1 MSYRL
6 WDGGIGRDP
15 MYAATEEYS
24 QKLQST
30 KTPRPMGGVFS
41 CPAGAYASVNPMVGS
56 GWRLRLRTR
65 WSAPA
70 GAYAS
75 AKFLVSDG
83 STGMPGPVVVETT
96 TFLT

>member
-56 GWRLRLRTR
+56 GWRLRLREIL
-65 WSAPA
+65 
-70 GAYAS
+70 GQ
-75 AKFLVSDG
+75 
-83 STGMPGPVVVETT
+83 
-96 TFLT
+96 

>member
-41 CPAGAYASVNPMVGS
+41 CPAGAYASEPDGRLRLAPTPPNPMVGS
-56 GWRLRLRTR
+56 GWRLRLREIL
-65 WSAPA
+65 
-70 GAYAS
+70 GQ
-75 AKFLVSDG
+75 
-83 STGMPGPVVVETT
+83 
-96 TFLT
+96 